1 MKKRTKGFTLIEL
14 IITLAITT
22 VVLGAVYTFFIT
34 SSKRLATTEVR
45 SEMQGEAE
53 GIQRVLLVIGTDGTG
68 ISKVIDETDAT
79 LEKYTEAFTETDIEN
94 NKRLK
99 VKLLEIALEDGSIC
113 TLEYDSTTKILSS
126 KIGSGIK
133 QVLSRNVQEFS
144 IRPLDIRMKKLSD
157 DPAFANST
165 GLEFSIN
172 LNKKKGYSEVDY
184 PISIITKFRNK

>member
-1 MKKRTKGFTLIEL
+1 MKKRTKGFTLIEV

-113 TLEYDSTTKILSS
+113 TLEYDSATKILSS

-133 QVLSRNVQEFS
+133 EILSRNVQEFS

-157 DPAFANST
+157 DPTFANSP
-165 GLEFSIN
+165 GLEFYIN
-172 LNKKKGYSEVDY
+172 LNKKKGYSEVNY